1 MVESDGLHGLSCKN
15 QMGKWSRH
23 NEANNL
29 IQRALAEAKIPARL
43 EPPNLSRTDGK
54 RVDGITTTSWRE
66 GKCLIWDFTCAD
78 TLCQSYVK
86 HTAKEPGKAAEI
98 RERVKNT
105 TYENLT
111 DTYHFE
117 PIAAE
122 TLGSWGP
129 SGLSLIKMI
138 GKKMEESTGEPRST
152 FFLFQRLSMCIQRG
166 NSQCIIGTTPTS
178 QGLDEIYDF
187 EDHNLD
193 T

>member
-1 MVESDGLHGLSCKN
+1 MLDKLSYRNVFEYAIFLEYKEADIQVIFFLLFLKGSPICHPHTCICGGMVESDGLHGLSCKN

-98 RERVKNT
+98 RENFK
-105 TYENLT
+105 
-111 DTYHFE
+111 
-117 PIAAE
+117 
-122 TLGSWGP
+122 
-129 SGLSLIKMI
+129 IKI
-138 GKKMEESTGEPRST
+138 
-152 FFLFQRLSMCIQRG
+152 
-166 NSQCIIGTTPTS
+166 
-178 QGLDEIYDF
+178 
-187 EDHNLD
+187 
-193 T
+193 